1 MDHYRS
7 PLEEVMERLDALE
20 QQNRRYR
27 RLIRIGLLAA
37 LAAVS
42 VGAGGNNTHKE
53 SLALHDNNG
62 FTRVLLEANEKSA
75 SLKVLDPDG
84 KTRIFLGTDKIG
96 KPTFTIQDTEGRI
109 VRRFID

>member
-1 MDHYRS
+1 MDRNRNS
-7 PLEEVMERLDALE
+7 LDEVMQRLDTLE
-20 QQNRRYR
+20 KQNRRYR

-37 LAAVS
+37 FAAIS
-42 VGAGGNNTHKE
+42 VGAGGNSTHKE

-62 FTRVLLEANEKSA
+62 FTRILLEANEKSA
-75 SLKVLDPDG
+75 AVKVLDPDG
-84 KTRIFLGTDKIG
+84 KMRIFLGTDKIG